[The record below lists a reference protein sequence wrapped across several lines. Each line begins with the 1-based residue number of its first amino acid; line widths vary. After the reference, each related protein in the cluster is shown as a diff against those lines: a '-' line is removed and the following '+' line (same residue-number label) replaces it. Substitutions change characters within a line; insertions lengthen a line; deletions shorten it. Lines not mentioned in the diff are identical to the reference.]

1 MRTCNSTSVVATGC
15 VAAPLLFLCSCLC
28 LPASLTAQPQGVEFS
43 KPAASVEAYD
53 FVEIAA
59 KVDRPDAKNPF
70 MDATLSGAFQTRD
83 GSKTWKIEGFCD
95 STDGSV
101 FRIRFMPS
109 QAGDYSYNVTYRQGS
124 FQKSST

>member
-1 MRTCNSTSVVATGC
+1 MRNSHFHAVVAGGLA
-15 VAAPLLFLCSCLC
+15 VPLLFVCLFLCYS
-28 LPASLTAQPQGVEFS
+28 TALKADPGRVEFS

-53 FVEIAA
+53 LVEIAA
-59 KVDRPDAKNPF
+59 NIDRPDAHNPF
-70 MDATLSGAFQTRD
+70 LDATLTATFQSKD